1 MVRTKSYTEES
12 DMKDFPLA
20 WHMGFDDALGYLAP
34 NPPKNMTGEQRQAYM
49 DGHADAMGR
58 NAEVVA

>member
-1 MVRTKSYTEES
+1 
-12 DMKDFPLA
+12 MKDFPLA